1 MERYMKV
8 MVGLGMEI
16 VEQFKTVAG
25 QEVFTA
31 EMATDQGAITVT
43 CGANGTA
50 RIDKPNGT
58 HKWYYEKS
66 TGQLRA
72 AVKQTIDYWK

>member
-8 MVGLGMEI
+8 MMGLGMEI
-16 VEQFKTVAG
+16 VEQFNTATG
-25 QEVFTA
+25 MEAFTA
-31 EMATDQGAITVT
+31 EIATDRGTITVT

-66 TGQLRA
+66 AGQLRA

>member
-8 MVGLGMEI
+8 IEALGMEI
-16 VEQFKTVAG
+16 TEQFNTVTGMEA
-25 QEVFTA
+25 FTA
-31 EMATDQGAITVT
+31 EMTTDQGTITVT
-43 CGANGTA
+43 CGSNGTA
-50 RIDKPNGT
+50 RIDKPNGS